1 MRSETKYTYTLRKLV
16 DQINAERDLFLTV
29 FWWPALNTTKKTWT
43 EILQDLSKFEGM
55 HFKTLFDVREI
66 KADICWNFYNKVK
79 NGNYAK
85 HLREVVT
92 MTQRV
97 ILSNRLYAFYA
108 RLRDSQML
116 QMYQGHHGKL
126 DGYLQKRK
134 KISNTF
140 SNCLH
145 KFKMMYGVNVNLH
158 VYNFIL
164 QYINMYR

>member
-1 MRSETKYTYTLRKLV
+1 M
-16 DQINAERDLFLTV
+16 
-29 FWWPALNTTKKTWT
+29 
-43 EILQDLSKFEGM
+43 
-55 HFKTLFDVREI
+55 
-66 KADICWNFYNKVK
+66 K

-108 RLRDSQML
+108 RLRDPQML